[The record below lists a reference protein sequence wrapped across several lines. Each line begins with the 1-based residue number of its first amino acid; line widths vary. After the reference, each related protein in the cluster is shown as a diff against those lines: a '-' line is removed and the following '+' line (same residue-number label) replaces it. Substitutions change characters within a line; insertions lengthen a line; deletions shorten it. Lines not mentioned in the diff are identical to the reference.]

1 MYNYYTDEKLTKELK
16 EEQLKKERQKLDKIK
31 RKSK

>member
-16 EEQLKKERQKLDKIK
+16 EEQLQKEKQKLDKIK

>member
-1 MYNYYTDEKLTKELK
+1 MYNYYTDEKLTKQLK
-16 EEQLKKERQKLDKIK
+16 EEQLQKERQKLDKIK

>member
-1 MYNYYTDEKLTKELK
+1 MYNYYTDEKLTKKLK
-16 EEQLKKERQKLDKIK
+16 EEQLQKERQKLDKIK

>member
-16 EEQLKKERQKLDKIK
+16 EEQLQKERQKLDKIK

>member
-16 EEQLKKERQKLDKIK
+16 EEQLQKERQKLDKIK
-31 RKSK
+31 RTSK